1 MLEYIDDYDY
11 LMVYQ
16 IISEMQSPE
25 RVVKSANQNG
35 KKGCILRLGQQN
47 QAHLNKMP
55 NMERSCFFYFISMDC
70 RFIKQNDFDSSLHEM
85 KLA

>member
-35 KKGCILRLGQQN
+35 KKGCILRLG
-47 QAHLNKMP
+47 
-55 NMERSCFFYFISMDC
+55 
-70 RFIKQNDFDSSLHEM
+70 
-85 KLA
+85 

>member
-25 RVVKSANQNG
+25 RVVKSANQNE
-35 KKGCILRLGQQN
+35 KKRLHFKTRL
-47 QAHLNKMP
+47 AKA
-55 NMERSCFFYFISMDC
+55 STS
-70 RFIKQNDFDSSLHEM
+70 KQNAQYGMLLLFLFY
-85 KLA
+85 